1 MSSQESQLLNLRN
14 LPARLHAEEAAWLLG
29 FSPHDISVL
38 IAGGLLKPLGRP
50 PANGVKYFA
59 TVVVEEHRGDARWLA
74 QASDYLVRH
83 WRTKNQNKR
92 INKPACESNDAN
104 HNNPPLSNRQSEAD
118 V

>member
-14 LPARLHAEEAAWLLG
+14 LPARLSAEETAWLLG

-59 TVVVEEHRGDARWLA
+59 TVVIEEHRRDARWLA
-74 QASDYLVRH
+74 QASDHLVRH
-83 WRTKNQNKR
+83 WKTRNQIKR
-92 INKPACESNDAN
+92 IGKPSGESNNAN
-104 HNNPPLSNRQSEAD
+104 L
-118 V
+118 

>member
-1 MSSQESQLLNLRN
+1 MRNNFMSSQESQLLNLRN

-50 PANGVKYFA
+50 PVNGVKYFA
-59 TVVVEEHRGDARWLA
+59 TVVVEEHRRDARWLA

-92 INKPACESNDAN
+92 IGKPSCESND
-104 HNNPPLSNRQSEAD
+104 
-118 V
+118 